1 MEGKAMY
8 RYFNNNPL
16 DRNTV
21 GDCAVRAVSK
31 ALGIS
36 WDDAHDLLA
45 DMSKQMGTI
54 MNDNDVIS
62 AVLRMNGFYKENLP
76 CTNRVCYSIRDFARD
91 NPIGTYVVGTGSH
104 VVTIINGSYYDAWNS
119 GDESVIYFWTK

>member
-1 MEGKAMY
+1 MY
-8 RYFNNNPL
+8 VYFNNNPVG
-16 DRNTV
+16 RSTV

-36 WDDAHDLLA
+36 WDHAHDLLA

-62 AVLRMNGFYKENLP
+62 AVLRMHGFYKENFP
-76 CTNRVCYSIRDFARD
+76 WTCRDCYTVKEFARD
-91 NPIGTYVVGTGSH
+91 NPVGTYVVGTGSH
-104 VVTIINGSYYDAWNS
+104 VVAVIDGDYYDSWQS
-119 GDESVIYFWTK
+119 GDESVLYFWVK

>member
-1 MEGKAMY
+1 MY
-8 RYFNNNPL
+8 KYFNNNPL
-16 DRNTV
+16 GRKTV
-21 GDCAVRAVSK
+21 GDCSVRAVSK

-36 WDDAHDLLA
+36 WDEAHDLLS
-45 DMSKQMGTI
+45 DMSKDMGTI

-76 CTNRVCYSIRDFARD
+76 CTTRDCYTVKEFARE

-104 VVTIINGSYYDAWNS
+104 VVTIIDGNYYDSWPS
-119 GDESVIYFWTK
+119 GDESILFFWVR

>member
-1 MEGKAMY
+1 MY

-16 DRNTV
+16 GRHTV
-21 GDCAVRAVSK
+21 GDCTVRAVSK

-36 WDDAHDLLA
+36 WDNAHDLLA

-62 AVLRMNGFYKENLP
+62 AVLRMHGFYKENLP
-76 CTNRVCYSIRDFARD
+76 CTDRDCYTIREFARD
-91 NPIGTYVVGTGSH
+91 NPVGTYVVGTGSH
-104 VVTIINGSYYDAWNS
+104 VVCIINGSYYDSWNS
-119 GDESVIYFWTK
+119 GDESVIYFWIK

>member
-1 MEGKAMY
+1 MY

-16 DRNTV
+16 GRNTV

-31 ALGIS
+31 ALHIS

-76 CTNRVCYSIRDFARD
+76 CTNRDCYTIREFAID
-91 NPIGTYVVGTGSH
+91 NPVGTYVVGTGSH
-104 VVTIINGSYYDAWNS
+104 VVCIIDGCYYDSWQS
-119 GDESVIYFWTK
+119 GDESVIYFWVK

>member
-1 MEGKAMY
+1 MGYK
-8 RYFNNNPL
+8 YFNNNPL
-16 DRNTV
+16 GRNTV

-36 WDDAHDLLA
+36 WDEAHDLLS

-62 AVLRMNGFYKENLP
+62 AVLRMHGFYKENLP
-76 CTNRVCYSIRDFARD
+76 CTTKDCYTVREFARD
-91 NPIGTYVVGTGSH
+91 NPHGLYVVGTGSH
-104 VVTIINGSYYDAWNS
+104 VVTIIGGNYYDSWPS
-119 GDESVIYFWTK
+119 GDESIICFWTK